1 MSTPDI
7 HQALLEVVRALDHLG
22 VPYLVGGSVASSAFG
37 MARTTLDADL
47 VAELETSHV
56 SELVSGLTA
65 RFYVDEPMVR
75 EAIKHRACFNVVH
88 LETMLKV
95 DVFVRGSSP
104 YDRESFARRV
114 EDRLREDETEP
125 MIWFSTPEDTVLH
138 KILWYQEGHGLSDR
152 QWWDVLGVLKV
163 QAHGLDR
170 AYLEHWAR
178 ELDITALLS
187 RALNEAGL

>member
-1 MSTPDI
+1 M
-7 HQALLEVVRALDHLG
+7 DHLG